1 MSPGVAAC
9 TIHGSNLSAHLVF
22 EQHTQCHFHGSG
34 AVADCVCHNRINHGA
49 NHRGFVSLLHQQH
62 GARDEVDTPVV
73 KSQQTPFYSSELVCV
88 GSQTNT
94 IIHSSATHNL
104 TGRPFS
110 PKNQR
115 RLLPCF
121 LYKSVFFGW
130 SRCYSNT
137 VTIYEYVWFLGQKYV
152 NKSRTYSVASTS
164 AVTLSVFMR
173 RFRYFS
179 GQCD

>member
-22 EQHTQCHFHGSG
+22 EHHTQCHFHGSG

-121 LYKSVFFGW
+121 LYKSFF
-130 SRCYSNT
+130 YSMLPINFKLHTLYVYST
-137 VTIYEYVWFLGQKYV
+137 VQYTVYNVHIVQDFLCK
-152 NKSRTYSVASTS
+152 
-164 AVTLSVFMR
+164 
-173 RFRYFS
+173 
-179 GQCD
+179 

>member
-1 MSPGVAAC
+1 MSFRVVSQNAPLSY
-9 TIHGSNLSAHLVF
+9 TRQYNRNSNTTYSVNENTCYCINGPA
-22 EQHTQCHFHGSG
+22 
-34 AVADCVCHNRINHGA
+34 RI
-49 NHRGFVSLLHQQH
+49 
-62 GARDEVDTPVV
+62 
-73 KSQQTPFYSSELVCV
+73 
-88 GSQTNT
+88 T
-94 IIHSSATHNL
+94 IINSSATHNL
-104 TGRPFS
+104 SGRPFS